1 MTKCRNILILDKDF
15 HVLCKET
22 SNCCLFSEVLDRI
35 ENSCLDLFSFEKA
48 DVNKFYSTYFGVVNL
63 SDYSIVFEE
72 YRILGRGLKFCPT
85 PPLFDHGVVKE
96 SIDKFFRNANLF
108 LCFSDENNSQKDL
121 ENNSMGRFKQPDLK
135 LPAKFNPPKPNMLEH
150 TQEILNDRIL
160 KYNPSR
166 NRPRNMSN
174 KEYKILQQLQ
184 EMKSIVI
191 KKADKG
197 LNVVILNRENYIQ
210 ETMRQL
216 QNKQFYKECSENLT
230 LKHHQI
236 IQELVTELLEKEF
249 ISEQTYT
256 FLSSGG
262 KRTSVFYILPK
273 IHKNLENP
281 PGRPIVSS
289 IDCPTERISMMLD
302 MILQPLLLTT
312 KSYIKDTPDF
322 LRKLSKEIILE
333 EENFFTLDV
342 SSLYTNI
349 PLEESL
355 QIMEKE
361 FFPRTDCVIPPPYL
375 VKMLELILKCNNFTF
390 NRKHFLQVNG
400 TAMGT
405 RVAPTYANLFMAHI
419 EESYVY
425 TYKDNSK
432 PRIWFRFIDDIW
444 GIFSGN
450 SISFQNFVEHLNSIH
465 DTIKFTKEFSSI
477 EINFLDVTTYRNGQ
491 EILSKLYCKP
501 TDSHSYLEFNSCH
514 PPHNKTS
521 IPFSQFLRIRRNC
534 SKWEDFIL
542 YGMQL
547 STYFS
552 IRGYYTEY
560 VKDAFCKVN
569 SMNRITT
576 LNAKVQNPENSDK
589 KKIFLILDYNPSLP
603 PIKEWIEELW
613 PILYKRSA
621 TRILVDRITIIVYQR
636 PKNLQDLLVS
646 SDLPEINWFG
656 SKKKYSIPRCN

>member
-1 MTKCRNILILDKDF
+1 M
-15 HVLCKET
+15 
-22 SNCCLFSEVLDRI
+22 
-35 ENSCLDLFSFEKA
+35 
-48 DVNKFYSTYFGVVNL
+48 FYL
-63 SDYSIVFEE
+63 
-72 YRILGRGLKFCPT
+72 
-85 PPLFDHGVVKE
+85 
-96 SIDKFFRNANLF
+96 
-108 LCFSDENNSQKDL
+108 
-121 ENNSMGRFKQPDLK
+121 
-135 LPAKFNPPKPNMLEH
+135 
-150 TQEILNDRIL
+150 
-160 KYNPSR
+160 
-166 NRPRNMSN
+166 
-174 KEYKILQQLQ
+174 
-184 EMKSIVI
+184 
-191 KKADKG
+191 
-197 LNVVILNRENYIQ
+197 
-210 ETMRQL
+210 
-216 QNKQFYKECSENLT
+216 
-230 LKHHQI
+230 
-236 IQELVTELLEKEF
+236 
-249 ISEQTYT
+249 
-256 FLSSGG
+256 
-262 KRTSVFYILPK
+262 LPK

-289 IDCPTERISMMLD
+289 IDCATERISMMLD
-302 MILQPLLLTT
+302 IILQPLLLTT

-333 EENFFTLDV
+333 EENLFTLDV

-450 SISFQNFVEHLNSIH
+450 SISFQNFVEHLNSVH

-534 SKWEDFIL
+534 SK
-542 YGMQL
+542 
-547 STYFS
+547 
-552 IRGYYTEY
+552 
-560 VKDAFCKVN
+560 
-569 SMNRITT
+569 
-576 LNAKVQNPENSDK
+576 
-589 KKIFLILDYNPSLP
+589 
-603 PIKEWIEELW
+603 
-613 PILYKRSA
+613 
-621 TRILVDRITIIVYQR
+621 
-636 PKNLQDLLVS
+636 
-646 SDLPEINWFG
+646 
-656 SKKKYSIPRCN
+656 